1 MSLLSLV
8 VPSHNEAESLP
19 FLFDEINHVTQ
30 EMVQEHQDLAV
41 EVIVV
46 DDGSTDHTLDVLKN
60 IVPLIPRHKPRYF
73 SRFAGFLFHEISGKK
88 LLFMQ
93 GSATLMV
100 TM

>member
-30 EMVQEHQDLAV
+30 EMMQEHQDLAV

-46 DDGSTDHTLDVLKN
+46 DDGSTDHTLDVLKQYSASQSQTQA
-60 IVPLIPRHKPRYF
+60 HWF

-100 TM
+100 IM

>member
-30 EMVQEHQDLAV
+30 EMMQEHQDLAV

-46 DDGSTDHTLDVLKN
+46 DDGSTDHTLDVLKK
-60 IVPLIPRHKPRYF
+60 IQRVPIPDTSP
-73 SRFAGFLFHEISGKK
+73 ATFLASLDFFLTKFWERSCS
-88 LLFMQ
+88 LCRALQ
-93 GSATLMV
+93 RSW
-100 TM
+100 

>member
-30 EMVQEHQDLAV
+30 EMMQEHQDLAV

-46 DDGSTDHTLDVLKN
+46 DDGSTDHTLDVLKQYN
-60 IVPLIPRHKPRYF
+60 TSPA
-73 SRFAGFLFHEISGKK
+73 SFLASLDFFFTKFWERSCS
-88 LLFMQ
+88 LCRALQ
-93 GSATLMV
+93 RSW
-100 TM
+100 